1 MRPAWF
7 ALAAAGLLALAPL
20 VAPEYWITLLDYIG
34 LYTLVVLGI
43 CLLTGIAGQ
52 VSFGQAAFVGLG
64 AYATAWLST
73 AHGVSPWL
81 GLLAGLAV
89 TAILA
94 LVLGMV
100 TTRLSGHFLPLGT
113 IAWGISFF
121 YLFGNLSFLGGFTG
135 LSGIPSVQLAGME
148 VRNASSFYYLIWV
161 CVIAAMVLVR
171 WLLDS
176 RTGRAIRT
184 LRTGATLAESFGVST
199 AALKVQVFVF
209 AALLAAL
216 SGWLYAHFQ
225 RFVNPTPFGLHVGIE
240 YLFMAVVGGA
250 GHVWGAMVGAVTITV
265 LKQLLQSLLPKL
277 QTLLPAGMSVD
288 IGGQFEVVVFGVLLV
303 AVLHGAREGIWGWV
317 EPKLARFRPRRSAP
331 QAAPL
336 AARPQPRDGS
346 ILLEVRGARK
356 AFGGLV
362 AVSDVSFAQRT
373 GEILGL
379 IGPNGAG
386 KSTTFNLITGLLPL
400 TAGEVLFRGQ
410 RISGRSSR
418 AIARLGIARTFQ
430 HVKLIPGMTVLENVA
445 LGAHL
450 RGRAGFVR
458 ALLRMERSEERG
470 LLAEAARQVERV
482 GLSQHLFTPAGSLA
496 LGTQRI
502 VEVARALAADP
513 ALLLLD
519 EPAAGL
525 RYQEKQQLAALLAR
539 LRDEGMSILLVE
551 HDMDFVMNLVDRI
564 VVLDFG
570 TKLADGPPREVRADP
585 AVLEA
590 YLGA

>member
-1 MRPAWF
+1 
-7 ALAAAGLLALAPL
+7 
-20 VAPEYWITLLDYIG
+20 
-34 LYTLVVLGI
+34 VLI
-43 CLLTGIAGQ
+43 
-52 VSFGQAAFVGLG
+52 F
-64 AYATAWLST
+64 
-73 AHGVSPWL
+73 
-81 GLLAGLAV
+81 
-89 TAILA
+89 
-94 LVLGMV
+94 
-100 TTRLSGHFLPLGT
+100 
-113 IAWGISFF
+113 
-121 YLFGNLSFLGGFTG
+121 
-135 LSGIPSVQLAGME
+135 
-148 VRNASSFYYLIWV
+148 
-161 CVIAAMVLVR
+161 

-184 LRTGATLAESFGVST
+184 LRGGAVMAESFGVDT
-199 AALKVQVFVF
+199 ATLKVQVFVL

-250 GHVWGAMVGAVTITV
+250 GYVWGAVVGAVTITL
-265 LKQLLQSLLPKL
+265 LKQALQSLLPKL
-277 QTLLPAGMSVD
+277 QALLPAGTNLD

-303 AVLHGAREGIWGWV
+303 AVLHGAREGIWGRIH
-317 EPKLARFRPRRSAP
+317 PRLQRTRTRPPVPA
-331 QAAPL
+331 AAPIP
-336 AARPQPRDGS
+336 ARPSPEPGS
-346 ILLEVRGARK
+346 VLLEIRCARK

-362 AVSDVSFAQRT
+362 AVNDVSFEQHA

-400 TAGEVLFRGQ
+400 TAGEVRFRGR
-410 RISGRSSR
+410 RISGLASR
-418 AIARLGIARTFQ
+418 RIARLGIARTFQ

-450 RGRAGFVR
+450 RGHAG
-458 ALLRMERSEERG
+458 LLRSLLRLERGEERA

-482 GLSQHLFTPAGSLA
+482 GLGEHLFAQAGSLA

-525 RYQEKQQLAALLAR
+525 RYHEKQQLAALLGR
-539 LRDEGMSILLVE
+539 LRTEGLSILLVE
-551 HDMDFVMNLVDRI
+551 HDMDFVMGLVDRL

-570 TKLADGPPREVRADP
+570 TKLADGAPRDVRQDP
-585 AVLEA
+585 AVVEA
-590 YLGA
+590 YLGV